1 MAYDVTVFGELRFPP
16 GKIAA
21 WKRMLVNP
29 VDLPAVAQTFPRA
42 PLTPPSYVSDILGE
56 LPRTGGRGL
65 FQLREKG
72 ELTEVLGRLSAQA
85 FESRKHQ
92 LCAMFL
98 LAVEQGCEGDVQFI
112 GEGVW
117 LGYRVRLKGGKAK
130 LDLLTH
136 EEVSRA
142 TQHPALDAISE
153 YFRIDPTYPAT
164 PSFDKQGAGARP
176 MLSLRP
182 IDENEDVDRLYY
194 DAIWGDVES
203 EQQAAMMRICLV
215 CPKELGARA
224 LQALV
229 LDPISWT
236 NDREPRDGALQAVAL
251 LRLVKLLLALRHAVA
266 MDRIVELWQAHPW
279 ACVRDGVALAVR
291 ESDPSVLVLLA
302 GETQCGGKK

>member
-21 WKRMLVNP
+21 WKRMLVNH
-29 VDLPAVAQTFPRA
+29 VDFPAVTHIFPRA
-42 PLTPPSYVSDILGE
+42 PLTPPSYVSDILRD

-65 FQLREKG
+65 FQLREKTDV
-72 ELTEVLGRLSAQA
+72 TEVLGRLSAQA

-98 LAVEQGCEGDVQFI
+98 LAIEQGCEGEVRFV

-117 LGYRVRLKGGKAK
+117 LGYRVTLKKGKAN
-130 LDLLTH
+130 LERLTH
-136 EEVSRA
+136 EEVSEA
-142 TQHPALDAISE
+142 THHPALDTISE
-153 YFRIDPTYPAT
+153 YFRIDATYPAA
-164 PSFDKQGAGARP
+164 PSFASQRGDVRP

-182 IDENEDVDRLYY
+182 RDENEDIDRLYY
-194 DAIWGDVES
+194 DAIWGESES
-203 EQQAAMMRICLV
+203 EQQAAMMRICHIR
-215 CPKELGARA
+215 PDELGARA

-236 NDREPRDGALQAVAL
+236 SDAEPENSALQTITL
-251 LRLVKLLLALRHAVA
+251 LRLVQVLLALRHKAA

-279 ACVRDGVALAVR
+279 ACVREGVALAVR
-291 ESDPSVLVLLA
+291 DSDPSVLMLLA
-302 GETQCGGKK
+302 GDTP

>member
-29 VDLPAVAQTFPRA
+29 VDVPIVGQIFPRA
-42 PLTPPSYVSDILGE
+42 PLTPPSYVSDILRE
-56 LPRTGGRGL
+56 LPRAGGRGL
-65 FQLREKG
+65 FQLKENA

-98 LAVEQGCEGDVQFI
+98 LAIEQGCEGEVRFV

-117 LGYRVRLKGGKAK
+117 LGYRVRLKKGKAK
-130 LDLLTH
+130 LERLTP
-136 EEVSRA
+136 EEVSEA
-142 TQHPALDAISE
+142 TQHPALDTISE
-153 YFRIDPTYPAT
+153 YFRIDATYPAA
-164 PSFDKQGAGARP
+164 PSFESPIGAARQ

-182 IDENEDVDRLYY
+182 RDENEDIDRLYY
-194 DAIWGDVES
+194 DAIWGEVES
-203 EQQAAMMRICLV
+203 EQAAAMQRICHIR
-215 CPKELGARA
+215 PEELGARA

-236 NDREPRDGALQAVAL
+236 NDAEPEHAAFQTVTL
-251 LRLVKLLLALRHAVA
+251 LRLVRLLLALGHKAS

-279 ACVRDGVALAVR
+279 ASVREGVALAVR

-302 GETQCGGKK
+302 GGAA